1 MSGTSQGENGDSR
14 RAAGEPQRRTSWRDL
29 LRFGRRRNGEGSL
42 RDTLEE
48 LIERHEEDEHPVDP
62 AERVLLENTLRLRNV
77 TAEDVS
83 VPRADI
89 VAIEI
94 ETPLDEVIAV
104 MGTSLHSRLPVY
116 RKDLDDVVGMV
127 HVKDV
132 LVQARQA
139 TPAPLSA
146 LIKQVLFVSPSMRVL
161 DLLLQ
166 MRLSRIHMAL
176 VVDEYGGIDGLVTI
190 ENIVEEIVGE
200 IRDEHE
206 IAESPRIVPRPDGTL
221 IADARVSL
229 EDFEE
234 LVGAVLTDEE
244 REDIDTLGGLV
255 FTLIG
260 RVPTRGELVTHASGI
275 EFEVL
280 EGDPRR
286 LKKLRIRNVPP
297 ISAAAQ

>member
-1 MSGTSQGENGDSR
+1 MNGTQESEGSDSR
-14 RAAGEPQRRTSWRDL
+14 RAAGDSGRRPWWKDFWRMT
-29 LRFGRRRNGEGSL
+29 RRRNGDGSL

-48 LIERHEEDEHPVDP
+48 LIERHEEDEHPIDP

-77 TAEDVS
+77 TAEDIS

-89 VAIEI
+89 VAVEI
-94 ETPLDEVIAV
+94 DTALDDVIAV

-116 RKDLDDVVGMV
+116 RKNLDDVVGMV

-132 LVQARQA
+132 LVQARQEA
-139 TPAPLSA
+139 PAPLSA
-146 LIKQVLFVSPSMRVL
+146 LIKQVLFISPSMRVL

-206 IAESPRIVPRPDGTL
+206 IAESPQITSRPDGTM

-234 LVGAVLTDEE
+234 VVGPVLTDEE

-260 RVPTRGELVTHASGI
+260 RVPTRGELVTHTSGI

-286 LKKLRIRNVPP
+286 LKKLRIRNIPRLT
-297 ISAAAQ
+297 AAAE

>member
-1 MSGTSQGENGDSR
+1 MNGTQDSEGSDSR
-14 RAAGEPQRRTSWRDL
+14 RAAGESGRRPWWKDFWRMT
-29 LRFGRRRNGEGSL
+29 RRRNGDGSL

-48 LIERHEEDEHPVDP
+48 LIERHEEDEHPIDP

-77 TAEDVS
+77 TAEDIS

-89 VAIEI
+89 VAVEI
-94 ETPLDEVIAV
+94 DTSLDDVIAV

-116 RKDLDDVVGMV
+116 RKNLDDVVGMV

-132 LVQARQA
+132 LVQARQEA
-139 TPAPLSA
+139 PAPLSA
-146 LIKQVLFVSPSMRVL
+146 LIKQVLFISPSMRVL

-206 IAESPRIVPRPDGTL
+206 IA
-221 IADARVSL
+221 DARVSL

-234 LVGAVLTDEE
+234 VVGPVLTDEE

-260 RVPTRGELVTHASGI
+260 RVPTRGELVTHTSGI

-286 LKKLRIRNVPP
+286 LKKLRIRNIPRLT
-297 ISAAAQ
+297 AAAE